1 MVTSCDPINPYTQTG
16 TFGVSYNG
24 GYKPDT
30 SLDWIPVDSNTV
42 ESSDDFI
49 PPPILPPPN
58 MLMNTREGRTVDPR
72 IGTITKREMEFDD
85 FTESQEI
92 IAPPPSSEILG
103 GTIFKEAFP
112 KIGFGV
118 DEDMQMKFL
127 IFLVVILLVILFT
140 TKFS

>member
-1 MVTSCDPINPYTQTG
+1 MVTSCDPINPYTTTG
-16 TFGVSYNG
+16 TFGVAYNG
-24 GYKPDT
+24 GYKPDK
-30 SLDWIPVDSNTV
+30 SLEWIPADSNTV

-58 MLMNTREGRTVDPR
+58 MLMNTREGRKVDPR
-72 IGTITKREMEFDD
+72 VGTITKREMEFDD

-92 IAPPPSSEILG
+92 VAPSDTEISG
-103 GTIFKEAFP
+103 GTLFKEAIP
-112 KIGFGV
+112 KV
-118 DEDMQMKFL
+118 DEDTQMKLL

>member
-30 SLDWIPVDSNTV
+30 SLEWIPVGSNTV

-58 MLMNTREGRTVDPR
+58 MLMNTREGRKVDPR
-72 IGTITKREMEFDD
+72 VGTVTKREMEFDD

-92 IAPPPSSEILG
+92 VAAPPTSTPEISG

-112 KIGFGV
+112 KV
-118 DEDMQMKFL
+118 DEDTQMKFL
-127 IFLVVILLVILFT
+127 ILLSVILLVILFT